1 MPQFSHQ
8 NDVWLNHVSGKFFNP
23 LTVSHPKSPEIHDYT
38 KSFDIYDE
46 RSQILILYFV
56 HKVFV
61 HFLKGMNGPIWP
73 RSWHNSYRF
82 YRIRYQNC
90 IFDRKWPFYMRKI
103 RLRKSSQ
110 GEDLAWRLPKLLK
123 PHITAK
129 SANLWVLVGFQHR
142 LGEHLKT
149 DFWDILIFQS
159 SKNTYLTCTC
169 IFIMF

>member
-1 MPQFSHQ
+1 MVESCFWKVFQP
-8 NDVWLNHVSGKFFNP
+8 FNRQP
-23 LTVSHPKSPEIHDYT
+23 PEISRNPRLY
-38 KSFDIYDE
+38 
-46 RSQILILYFV
+46 QIIWYIWWKESNPNSLFRTQG
-56 HKVFV
+56 FCS
-61 HFLKGMNGPIWP
+61 FLKRDEWTDLAPFLAQQLP
-73 RSWHNSYRF
+73 FLSYKVPKFRF
-82 YRIRYQNC
+82 GG
-90 IFDRKWPFYMRKI
+90 KWPFYMRKI
-103 RLRKSSQ
+103 RLRKSSL

-142 LGEHLKT
+142 LDEHLKT